1 MQDGLRLNFQ
11 VFSTKSGLSGRF
23 YRQTKFSQRFRRKS
37 GSGSSPSQRFS
48 LISHESLVPQRILLP
63 GFWSESPDADALFS
77 DGSNNP

>member
-48 LISHESLVPQRILLP
+48 LISHESFKRKSGKLSFLP
-63 GFWSESPDADALFS
+63 VFFHASI
-77 DGSNNP
+77 

>member
-11 VFSTKSGLSGRF
+11 VFSTKSGF

-48 LISHESLVPQRILLP
+48 LISHESLESDYLHSISLP
-63 GFWSESPDADALFS
+63 IAPTV
-77 DGSNNP
+77 

>member
-48 LISHESLVPQRILLP
+48 LISHESYILFQKLRQYFRVMLVRLFR
-63 GFWSESPDADALFS
+63 GRADHFEL
-77 DGSNNP
+77 